1 MYGDKVDLDGLVD
14 YRAEYTSVLK
24 NVMPTGDDGI
34 VSNCPFH
41 DDSKRSFSVDL
52 KTGKWHCFTEDIGG
66 NFVSFWSR
74 LYGVD
79 TKEAYRQILEKYGK
93 ASSQEPRPQASGS
106 KALVSYSLKEYA
118 LEKKLPEAYLEKAF
132 GCSTQRDRDGITY
145 LKIPYFPEDKE
156 EKTDFRKR
164 YGKKELRWNYR
175 AKTRLYGEWRLP
187 DIRKAGKVVLVEGES
202 DTQTM
207 WYLGFPSLGVPG
219 ASNFK
224 QHEAEQLADLD
235 VWIHVEPDRGG
246 ETFLA
251 KVTQMLAAAGHA
263 GKVKKFSCSNY
274 GSKDPSDLLIAKGED
289 AAEIL
294 RKAMRTAPE
303 VLLQDPKGQQ
313 ADGQSEGGMP
323 VKLRQPDGYGFSME
337 GLTFYSEKLGEVRFC
352 ATPILISKRLIGSDT
367 GEEKIEL
374 SYYRDGSWRTAS
386 YPRSTI
392 FTSRGITTL
401 ADIGCTVTSE
411 NAKKVVGYLAALEA
425 ANMDLIS
432 REETTTQLGWAGQ
445 GRFLPWIPG
454 GMVLDADPSVRSWL
468 SALSPTGDI
477 KGWAEVMGKHRERD
491 RFRFLLAASFAAP
504 LLEPLGQRSFFTY
517 VWGNSQAGKTAG
529 LKAALSVWGDP
540 DGLMVSF
547 NITRVALERLATLF
561 CDLPIGIDE
570 RQQGGDNQKLI
581 DAMVY
586 QVANGQA
593 RARGAKGGGLQNFG
607 TWRTIAIATGEEPL
621 SSETS
626 QTGVGTRIIEMYGGP
641 FETQEDGAA
650 MHQAVANFHGTAGPE
665 YIKKLATTP
674 SDWMRKKYEEMLGQL
689 RKAAGESNGAHLA
702 SVAIVAL
709 ADALADWWIFGDGS
723 GADIPAKAWN
733 RAVKM
738 GVAILKDQMETSNV
752 DVNANAAQ
760 AIIDWVASNRAY
772 FLDATNGTRLGYIDG
787 NTAYIFP
794 SLLNQMLDRAG
805 YSYRKTMK
813 YLAENGYVGITTDR
827 NGGKKY
833 QVKKRPAGGRPMW
846 FVAFNMGRG
855 EELNAITENSQNI
868 HLGVNDDGVN
878 DLSKADSEGDGFTK
892 IDPKDDNP
900 FEQCEQKPLPF

>member
-106 KALVSYSLKEYA
+106 KALTPYSLKEYA
-118 LEKKLPEAYLEKAF
+118 LEKKLPEAYLDKAF

-303 VLLQDPKGQQ
+303 VMLQDPRGQQ
-313 ADGQSEGGMP
+313 AAGPSEGGMP

-352 ATPILISKRLIGSDT
+352 ATPILINKRLIGSDT

-392 FTSRGITTL
+392 FTSRGVTTL

-411 NAKKVVGYLAALEA
+411 NAKKLVGYLAALEA
-425 ANMDLIS
+425 ANMDLIG

-468 SALSPTGDI
+468 SALSPMGDI

-504 LLEPLGQRSFFTY
+504 LLEPLGLRGFFAYT
-517 VWGNSQAGKTAG
+517 WGDSSTGKTAG

-547 NITRVALERLATLF
+547 NITKVALERLTTLF

-570 RQQGGDNQKLI
+570 RQQGGDQRLI
-581 DAMVY
+581 EAMVY
-586 QVANGQA
+586 QVANGQSK
-593 RARGAKGGGLQNFG
+593 ARGAKGGGLQSFG
-607 TWRTIAIATGEEPL
+607 TWRTVAIGTGEEPL
-621 SSETS
+621 STETS
-626 QTGVGTRIIEMYGGP
+626 QTGVRTRTIELYGGP
-641 FETQEDGAA
+641 FTSSEQAAA
-650 MHQAVANFHGTAGPE
+650 MHQAVIGCHGTAGPAFIGKLVATKAE
-665 YIKKLATTP
+665 WIKERFGKMVDA
-674 SDWMRKKYEEMLGQL
+674 L
-689 RKAAGESNGAHLA
+689 RKTEGGSDGAHLQ
-702 SVAIVAL
+702 SVAVTAL
-709 ADALADWWIFGDGS
+709 ADALADWWIFGDGA
-723 GADIPAKAWN
+723 GADIPARSWDK
-733 RAVKM
+733 AVKM
-738 GVAILKDQMETSNV
+738 GAAILSEQANLSKA
-752 DVNANAAQ
+752 DVNANATQ
-760 AIIDWVASNRAY
+760 CIIDWILSNYVY
-772 FLDATNGTRLGYIDG
+772 FTDKANGPRYGFVEDG
-787 NTAYIFP
+787 IAYIFP
-794 SLLNQMLDRAG
+794 TVLNQMLEKAG
-805 YSYRKTMK
+805 YSPRKTRK
-813 YLAENGYVGITTDR
+813 YLAEKEFVLTTTDS
-827 NGGKKY
+827 GGKKVY
-833 QVKKRPAGGRPMW
+833 SIQKWYGGKNARYM
-846 FVAFNMGRG
+846 AFDFTKASGLKLG
-855 EELNAITENSQNI
+855 EETVNLPQNN
-868 HLGVNDDGVN
+868 HQDKL
-878 DLSKADSEGDGFTK
+878 DGFTK
-892 IDPKDDNP
+892 ESEGDNNP
-900 FEQCEQKPLPF
+900 FTKYEQKPLPF